1 MTAEVRDDGGP
12 NGLTRG
18 MGFGRGGGLDSLAA
32 RREAAQR
39 RVSSSLRAAELVD
52 CGLRRFDEA
61 LADHGDVD
69 HDGALRPTVRALLG
83 LAYAT
88 VDYDMTIVPASGDVA
103 VRVRYTTFG
112 PEAEVVELS
121 LEAEAPAPSV
131 APAPPMLEELIAVP
145 ARTPLAT
152 TAPGVQT
159 MPTTQEPSRTQ
170 EPSTVHEDLTA
181 HESLTVYESPAEQD
195 SPSTQEFLTLQASPA
210 ASDASAIG
218 GAADHGPVME
228 AAGRATA
235 RPASPWWT
243 PETHS
248 R

>member
-121 LEAEAPAPSV
+121 LEAQAPAPSV
-131 APAPPMLEELIAVP
+131 APAPPVLEELIALT
-145 ARTPLAT
+145 AQTPLAT

-159 MPTTQEPSRTQ
+159 VLTTQEPSRTQ
-170 EPSTVHEDLTA
+170 EPSTVHESVTV
-181 HESLTVYESPAEQD
+181 HESPGEQD
-195 SPSTQEFLTLQASPA
+195 SPSTQEFLTLQAPPA
-210 ASDASAIG
+210 APDASATG
-218 GAADHGPVME
+218 GTADRGPALE
-228 AAGRATA
+228 HDGRAAA